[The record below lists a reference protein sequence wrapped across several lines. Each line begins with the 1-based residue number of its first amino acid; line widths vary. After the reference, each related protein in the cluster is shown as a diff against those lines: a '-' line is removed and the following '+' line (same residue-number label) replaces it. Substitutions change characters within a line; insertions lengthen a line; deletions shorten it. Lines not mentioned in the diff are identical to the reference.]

1 MIDLRSDTVTRPTPE
16 MRRAMAEAEVGDDV
30 FGEDPTVNRLQETA
44 AARLGFEAALWVPS
58 GVMGNEIAIRL
69 LTRPGQ
75 EVLADERSHVVQYE
89 LAGMAALSGVMPR
102 VVRAPDGLLTA
113 ALVRE
118 ARRPYAYY
126 RSDLGAVVLENTHN
140 LAGGVVADAAL
151 MAGAIAA
158 AHEAGLP
165 VHVDGARLWNAAVAL
180 GTEAG
185 RLVEGADTV
194 MVTLSKGLCAPAGSL
209 LLSSRSRID
218 EARRVRKQLGGG
230 MRQVGVL
237 AAAGLVAL
245 ELVPRLAEDHA
256 NAVVVAEALRACP
269 GVEVLPGRTNI
280 VVAGLAGRAAPEVV
294 EALAARGVLAVAM
307 DGRTLRLVTHRDVD
321 RAQCEAA
328 AQVLREL
335 LA

>member
-1 MIDLRSDTVTRPTPE
+1 
-16 MRRAMAEAEVGDDV
+16 
-30 FGEDPTVNRLQETA
+30 
-44 AARLGFEAALWVPS
+44 
-58 GVMGNEIAIRL
+58 
-69 LTRPGQ
+69 
-75 EVLADERSHVVQYE
+75 
-89 LAGMAALSGVMPR
+89 
-102 VVRAPDGLLTA
+102 
-113 ALVRE
+113 
-118 ARRPYAYY
+118 
-126 RSDLGAVVLENTHN
+126 
-140 LAGGVVADAAL
+140 
-151 MAGAIAA
+151 
-158 AHEAGLP
+158 
-165 VHVDGARLWNAAVAL
+165 
-180 GTEAG
+180 
-185 RLVEGADTV
+185 
-194 MVTLSKGLCAPAGSL
+194 
-209 LLSSRSRID
+209 
-218 EARRVRKQLGGG
+218 VRKQLGGG

-256 NAVVVAEALRACP
+256 NAAVVAEALRACP